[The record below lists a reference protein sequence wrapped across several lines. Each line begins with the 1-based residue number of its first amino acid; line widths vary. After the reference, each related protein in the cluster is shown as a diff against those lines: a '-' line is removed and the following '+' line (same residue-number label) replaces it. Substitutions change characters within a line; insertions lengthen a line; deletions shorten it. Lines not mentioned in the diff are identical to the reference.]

1 MIQLCYVAKTAVLDL
16 AVDTTLPLYRLPLLL
31 LALAGACKGSSSG
44 VSEAASTAP
53 KTQAASPGPSS
64 SSPAAPSV
72 PSAVPATPSTLSFLG
87 FDSDAPGSAPP
98 GFAFGRT
105 GSGAPG
111 RWLVKVEVGS
121 PSGANVLAQLDAD
134 NTSFRFP
141 VAVATAPRA
150 RDVRV
155 SVRCKVVA
163 GRVDQACGLVARYAD
178 QNNYLV
184 TRANALENNVR
195 LYTVKGGR
203 RDQLASADI
212 LVTAGEWHA
221 YRFEVR
227 GDRLEVFWDDK
238 RLIEHRDSTI
248 TNAGLSGVW
257 TKADSVAYFDDLA
270 IEAL

>member
-1 MIQLCYVAKTAVLDL
+1 VLCDEKAVLDL
-16 AVDTTLPLYRLPLLL
+16 DVDTTVTLYRLPRLL
-31 LALAGACKGSSSG
+31 LALTVACKGTSSG
-44 VSEAASTAP
+44 VPEAASTAA
-53 KTQAASPGPSS
+53 KTEAASPGPSTA
-64 SSPAAPSV
+64 SPAAPSSV
-72 PSAVPATPSTLSFLG
+72 PSAVPASPSTLSFLG

-111 RWLVKVEVGS
+111 RWLVKAEVGS

-155 SVRCKVVA
+155 SVRCNVVS

-203 RDQLASADI
+203 RHQLASADV
-212 LVTAGEWHA
+212 LVTAGEWHT

-257 TKADSVAYFDDLA
+257 TKADSIAYFDDLA